1 MLTRLCLLGLVF
13 LVAACS
19 AGPRPVKHDAG
30 FEPPRWTR
38 VQLAMPLSQ
47 GDEGQLA
54 GWNGGYLL
62 VDGQPV
68 GVRSSVDARHWRP
81 ATPAGL
87 TALIDPSA
95 DGRMTAG
102 YGPAAYVAGWS
113 SSELAVWRT
122 TDGTHWQKTPL
133 DVAGLAYHDS
143 LDLDVSI
150 AAGPRDV
157 IVVGN
162 DAVTPQ
168 SFDGFYVWRST
179 DDGRTFGQPIWVPE
193 CGQASQ
199 AGFVT
204 IGPVQAT
211 FSDFLVGCDS
221 NSLAGDGKKFILS
234 SADGIQWTS
243 LPAAGAIADTY
254 ADTPIDGN
262 ASTVVAFNWNP
273 QPGQPLAIYLRRN
286 TWHSST
292 VDPGLLPDAGVVPGN
307 QRTVNAIV
315 NWGTGFIAI
324 GNVNT
329 GIQFSGMV
337 WYSTN
342 GSQWVRQPVRANRFD
357 AVGQFLD
364 AAVSKGKVLLVAFP
378 TKGSDLLMWQS
389 ESSAAG

>member
-1 MLTRLCLLGLVF
+1 MDISMLTRLGPLGLVF

-19 AGPRPVKHDAG
+19 AGPQPVKHNVA

-38 VQLAMPLSQ
+38 VQPTAPVGQ
-47 GDEGQLA
+47 GDQGQLA

-62 VDGQPV
+62 VSGQPV
-68 GVRSSVDARHWRP
+68 GVRSSVDARHWHP
-81 ATPAGL
+81 VTPTGL
-87 TALIDPSA
+87 TALMDPSA
-95 DGRMTAG
+95 HGRMTAG

-122 TDGTHWQKTPL
+122 TDGAHWQETPL

-150 AAGPRDV
+150 AAGPRGV
-157 IVVGN
+157 IVVGS

-168 SFDGFYVWRST
+168 SFQGFYVWRST
-179 DDGRTFGQPIWVPE
+179 DDGRTFGQTTWVPMY
-193 CGQASQ
+193 GQASQ
-199 AGFVT
+199 SGFVT
-204 IGPVQAT
+204 IGAVQET
-211 FSDFLVGCDS
+211 PSDFLVSGD
-221 NSLAGDGKKFILS
+221 NDGKKFILS
-234 SADGIQWTS
+234 SADGIHWTS

-254 ADTPIDGN
+254 VDTPIDGN

-273 QPGQPLAIYLRRN
+273 QPGQPLAVYLRRN

-307 QRTVNAIV
+307 QRTVNSIV
-315 NWGTGFIAI
+315 SWGTGFIAI

-337 WYSTN
+337 WYSVN
-342 GSQWVRQPVRANRFD
+342 GSQWVRQPVRANGFD

-378 TKGSDLLMWQS
+378 VEGSDLLMWQS
-389 ESSAAG
+389 QSSSAG